1 MSGKNLSPSHIIIT
15 TTATHLLQSLLLPRL
30 PEAESLLPRLGARPL
45 RPRGPGSSRPRP
57 RPLREHCLRV
67 PGGVGRVLAAAPLHA
82 AVDSVHDVGEGQ
94 RWSVTMVIPSSAKT
108 RVQSGSVANPC
119 KRTPGTG
126 YNGNRPQQ

>member
-15 TTATHLLQSLLLPRL
+15 ITATHLLQSLLLPRL
-30 PEAESLLPRLGARPL
+30 PEAESLLPRLGARTL
-45 RPRGPGSSRPRP
+45 RPRGPGPSRPRP

-94 RWSVTMVIPSSAKT
+94 RWSVRVSDNGHPFISQNSSPI
-108 RVQSGSVANPC
+108 RICG
-119 KRTPGTG
+119 
-126 YNGNRPQQ
+126 